1 MGNHFLTVTGLL
13 LVLSAPSGIHAAD
26 SAADATDRPVAL
38 FNGKDLT
45 GWKAEGRAV
54 WEVRDGVIVGRQ
66 GTGGAAGDL
75 LSEEEY
81 DDFELTVTFK
91 VEWPANTGVWYR
103 YQSAD
108 KAFQADILEYK
119 QPYALTGSLYR
130 TGKMF
135 LTTNQD
141 PKLVRREDWNTF
153 VIRAVGNDHT
163 ILLNG
168 TKVAEARDDTS
179 GKGRIGFQVHAGEE
193 FAKMKVSIKRVELRR
208 LAK

>member
-1 MGNHFLTVTGLL
+1 MSSHFLTKTAVLL
-13 LVLSAPSGIHAAD
+13 LLAMPSDIRAAEP
-26 SAADATDRPVAL
+26 AADAADRPVAL

-54 WEVRDGVIVGRQ
+54 WEVRDGAIVGRQ
-66 GTGGAAGDL
+66 GPGGTAGDL
-75 LSEEEY
+75 LSEKEY

-119 QPYALTGSLYR
+119 QPYALTGSLYC

-135 LTTNQD
+135 LTTNRD

-153 VIRAVGNDHT
+153 VIRAVGNDHA

-168 TKVAEARDDTS
+168 TKVAEVRDDTS
-179 GKGRIGFQVHAGEE
+179 GKGRIGFQVHAGDE
-193 FAKMKVSIKRVELRR
+193 FAKMKVSIKQVELRR

>member
-1 MGNHFLTVTGLL
+1 MGSRFLLKTAVLL
-13 LVLSAPSGIHAAD
+13 MLATPSGSVGAESRAD
-26 SAADATDRPVAL
+26 PTDRPIAL
-38 FNGKDLT
+38 FNSKDLT
-45 GWKAEGRAV
+45 GWKTEGRAV
-54 WEVRDGVIVGRQ
+54 WEVRDGAIVGRQ
-66 GTGGAAGDL
+66 GPGGSAGDL

-119 QPYALTGSLYR
+119 QPYALTGSLYC

-135 LTTNQD
+135 LTTNRD

-153 VIRAVGNDHT
+153 VIRAVGDNHV

-168 TKVAEARDDTS
+168 TKVAEVRDDTS
-179 GKGRIGFQVHAGEE
+179 SKGRIGFQVHAGEE
-193 FAKMKVSIKRVELRR
+193 FAKMEVSIKQVELRR